1 MNCMR
6 IVSLYQAKFL
16 PFLGLS
22 KRIDTMDTSIRQSGQ
37 GIPALENAMIQLEEK
52 IEDFGGNTEQIRY
65 SV

>member
-1 MNCMR
+1 
-6 IVSLYQAKFL
+6 
-16 PFLGLS
+16 
-22 KRIDTMDTSIRQSGQ
+22 MDTSIRQSGQ